1 MREEKEQCK
10 QELQKALECPK
21 ARKKEREPTKESTT
35 YNIKED
41 RWGCKYHW
49 TLSSFLQDR
58 MLRDMHVNFM
68 MGPSM

>member
-41 RWGCKYHW
+41 CWGCKYHR
-49 TLSSFLQDR
+49 T
-58 MLRDMHVNFM
+58 
-68 MGPSM
+68 GC